1 MKSTAA
7 LALIMSLTYA
17 SEIEKGYG
25 LGHGRRGYDDGYG
38 RRGYDRPYKPSNR
51 SKETVYA
58 KCMLKDPEEE
68 NYLGGTINFV
78 QEPYGKVNMWGNIWG
93 VKPGLHGF
101 HVHTLGD
108 LRQGCASMAG
118 HWNAE
123 LTALGAS
130 GYGGGGYGSGHGY
143 HQGGP
148 GPGPYDGKTG
158 QKRFVGDLKVVQVN
172 KNGDARVDEVD
183 PKL

>member
-1 MKSTAA
+1 MMEYTLST
-7 LALIMSLTYA
+7 SK
-17 SEIEKGYG
+17 KG
-25 LGHGRRGYDDGYG
+25 
-38 RRGYDRPYKPSNR
+38 
-51 SKETVYA
+51 V
-58 KCMLKDPEEE
+58 
-68 NYLGGTINFV
+68 
-78 QEPYGKVNMWGNIWG
+78 
-93 VKPGLHGF
+93 GLHGF
-101 HVHTLGD
+101 HVHTYGD
-108 LRQGCASMAG
+108 LRQGCASTEG